1 MLTKAA
7 ELLLTEAKP
16 QLQKE
21 DEAEKINDTVS
32 TVFGTLGGSATLS
45 GLARTWAPGAVK
57 PASLGGAG
65 LGLLGT
71 TALRK
76 RSHAPGASLNPLSVR
91 NLVHVQTPSSPEAP
105 KEAPA
110 PKKEVR

>member
-16 QLQKE
+16 QPQKE

-45 GLARTWAPGAVK
+45 GLARTWAPAAVK
-57 PASLGGAG
+57 PASHVGAG

-76 RSHAPGASLNPLSVR
+76 RSHAQGTSLNPLSVR
-91 NLVHVQTPSSPEAP
+91 NLVSIPTTPEAT